1 MNVENVVII
10 GAGPA
15 GIAAALQLHRY
26 GIKPIILE
34 KDKIGGL
41 LRNADLV
48 ENYPGFPDG
57 ISGVNLTDLFTT
69 QLLNSVDVIFEEVIC
84 LDFHEG
90 VFLIETPERTF
101 HSRLVLVG
109 SGTRA
114 REFSDIEIPENAK
127 RRVFYEIH
135 PILEEKGRRII
146 IVGAGDAA
154 FDYALNL
161 GHHNDITILNRGENE
176 NCLPLLRERAERS
189 PSISYHKQT
198 EISMIN
204 GDSSGELQV
213 ECKSPEGTLKFNA
226 HYLIF
231 ATGRDPQL
239 DFLSGNLKENAGEL
253 EDRGLL
259 YFAGDVKNDIF
270 RQTSIS
276 VGDGVMAAMKM
287 SKKITE
293 LSP

>member
-26 GIKPIILE
+26 GINPIILE

-57 ISGVNLTDLFTT
+57 ISGKNLTYLFAT
-69 QLLNSVDVIFEEVIC
+69 QLQNSVDVIFEEVIS

-101 HSRLVLVG
+101 YSRLVLVG

-114 REFSDIEIPENAK
+114 REFSDIEIPENARK
-127 RRVFYEIH
+127 RVFYEIH

-176 NCLPLLRERAERS
+176 SCLPLLHERAERS
-189 PSISYHKQT
+189 PAISYHKQT
-198 EISMIN
+198 EISMID
-204 GDSSGELQV
+204 GDSSGELLV
-213 ECKSPEGTLKFNA
+213 KCRSPEGILRFNA

-259 YFAGDVKNDIF
+259 YFVGDVKNGIF
-270 RQTSIS
+270 RQTSIAA
-276 VGDGVMAAMKM
+276 GQGVMAAMKM
-287 SKKITE
+287 FKKIEE

>member
-26 GIKPIILE
+26 GINPIILE
-34 KDKIGGL
+34 KDKVGGL

-57 ISGVNLTDLFTT
+57 ISGVNLTYLFAA
-69 QLLNSVDVIFEEVIC
+69 QLQNSVDVIFEEVIS
-84 LDFHEG
+84 LDFREG

-114 REFSDIEIPENAK
+114 REFSDIEIPRNAK

-135 PILEEKGRRII
+135 PIMEEKGRRVI

-161 GHHNDITILNRGENE
+161 GHHNDITVLNRGENE
-176 NCLPLLRERAERS
+176 SCLPLLRERAERS
-189 PSISYHKQT
+189 PAISYYKQT
-198 EISMIN
+198 EISMID
-204 GDSSGELQV
+204 GSSFGELLV
-213 ECKSPEGTLKFNA
+213 ECTSPEGILRFNA

-239 DFLSGNLKENAGEL
+239 DFLSRNLREHAGEL

-259 YFAGDVKNDIF
+259 YFAGDVKNGIF
-270 RQTSIS
+270 RQTSIA
-276 VGDGVMAAMKM
+276 VGEGVMAAMKM
-287 SKKITE
+287 FKKIEE
-293 LSP
+293 LPR

>member
-1 MNVENVVII
+1 MKVENVVII

-15 GIAAALQLHRY
+15 GIAAALQFHRY
-26 GIKPIILE
+26 GINPIILE

-57 ISGVNLTDLFTT
+57 ISGKDLALLFTT
-69 QLLNSVDVIFEEVIC
+69 QLQNTVDVIFEEVIC

-90 VFLIETPERTF
+90 LFLIETPERTF

-127 RRVFYEIH
+127 RKVFYEIH
-135 PILEEKGRRII
+135 PILEEKGRRVI

-161 GHHNDITILNRGENE
+161 GHHNDITVLNRGDNE
-176 NCLPLLRERAERS
+176 SCLPLLRERAERS
-189 PSISYHKQT
+189 PAISYHKQT
-198 EISMIN
+198 EISMID
-204 GDSSGELQV
+204 GDSSGKLMI
-213 ECKSPEGTLKFNA
+213 ECKSPEGTLRFDA
-226 HYLIF
+226 DYLIF
-231 ATGRDPQL
+231 ATGREPQL
-239 DFLSGNLKENAGEL
+239 DFLSGNLKDNAGEL

-259 YFAGDVKNDIF
+259 YFAGDVKNGIF
-270 RQTSIS
+270 RQTSIAA
-276 VGDGVMAAMKM
+276 GQGVMAAMKM
-287 SKKITE
+287 FKKITE

>member
-26 GIKPIILE
+26 GIDPIILE

-57 ISGVNLTDLFTT
+57 ISGKNLTYLFAT
-69 QLLNSVDVIFEEVIC
+69 QLQNSVDVIFEEVIS
-84 LDFHEG
+84 LDFHDG
-90 VFLIETPERTF
+90 VFLIETSERTF
-101 HSRLVLVG
+101 YSRLVLVG

-135 PILEEKGRRII
+135 PIMEEKGRSVI

-161 GHHNDITILNRGENE
+161 GHHNDIIVLNRGENE
-176 NCLPLLRERAERS
+176 SCLPLLRERAERS
-189 PSISYHKQT
+189 PAISYHKQT
-198 EISMIN
+198 EISMID
-204 GDSSGELQV
+204 GGSFGELLV
-213 ECKSPEGTLKFNA
+213 ECTSPDGILRFNA

-239 DFLSGNLKENAGEL
+239 DFLSRNLREHAGEL
-253 EDRGLL
+253 EDTGLL
-259 YFAGDVKNDIF
+259 YFAGDVKNGIF
-270 RQTSIS
+270 RQTSIA
-276 VGDGVMAAMKM
+276 VGEGVMAAMKM
-287 SKKITE
+287 FKKIEE
-293 LSP
+293 LPR